1 MFHVSLLQFC
11 FWSEAECCVSYRSQP
26 FVLFCKTLG
35 WKDFTT
41 FIDIHSLNK
50 VKFLFWC
57 GNEMELFEDIILR
70 MSVIVLSQKMLRK
83 LFGINVR
90 WVKQDILLLHEDH
103 NLTIVYSSF
112 YVKKLQE
119 INKHVKSLKTW
130 CE

>member
-1 MFHVSLLQFC
+1 M
-11 FWSEAECCVSYRSQP
+11 
-26 FVLFCKTLG
+26 K
-35 WKDFTT
+35 
-41 FIDIHSLNK
+41 
-50 VKFLFWC
+50 
-57 GNEMELFEDIILR
+57 LFEDIILR